1 MSKDDW
7 HFRWVKALVHAGIS
21 VESAENAFK
30 LRFGS
35 ADNIDLDL
43 DPLIDAQHF
52 IDTHPAIKEARY
64 L

>member
-7 HFRWVKALVHAGIS
+7 HYKWVKELVHAGIP

-35 ADNIDLDL
+35 AENVDTDL
-43 DPLIDAQHF
+43 DPLIDAQKF
-52 IDTHPAIKEARY
+52 IDTHPIAKEPRY
-64 L
+64 F